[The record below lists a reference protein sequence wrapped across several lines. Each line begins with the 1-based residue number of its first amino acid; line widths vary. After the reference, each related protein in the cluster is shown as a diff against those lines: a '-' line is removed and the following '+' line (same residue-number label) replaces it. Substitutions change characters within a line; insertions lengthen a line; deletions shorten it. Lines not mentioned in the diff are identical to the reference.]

1 MILIE
6 TKMIRTFRN
15 DILMNFIIPTHLPT
29 GEAGAGIHKTSVS
42 SSATPQSEVY

>member
-29 GEAGAGIHKTSVS
+29 GEAGIHKMSVS